1 VKVGVR
7 RANCPPHPDL
17 GKATP
22 YTGTMK
28 FRALIEGVGKTAAG
42 IEVPAEVVSA
52 LGSSKRPAVRVT
64 INSHTYRS
72 TVAVLAGRFMMGVSA
87 EVRAA
92 AGVAAGERVEVEME
106 LDTAP
111 REVAVPPALT
121 KELAGDAA
129 ARKRFEALSYSK
141 KRLLVDPIANAKTD
155 ETRQRN
161 LAKAMTQLRDAK

>member
-1 VKVGVR
+1 
-7 RANCPPHPDL
+7 
-17 GKATP
+17 
-22 YTGTMK
+22 MK
-28 FRALIEGVGKTAAG
+28 FRALIEGTGKTAAG

-64 INSHTYRS
+64 INGHTYRS
-72 TVAVLAGRFMMGVSA
+72 TVAVLGGRFMMGVSA

-92 AGVAAGERVEVEME
+92 AGVAAGETVAVEME

-111 REVAVPPALT
+111 REVPVPPALK

-129 ARKRFEALSYSK
+129 ARQRFESLSYSK

-161 LAKAMTQLRDAK
+161 LAKAMAQLRAK

>member
-1 VKVGVR
+1 
-7 RANCPPHPDL
+7 
-17 GKATP
+17 
-22 YTGTMK
+22 MK
-28 FRALIEGVGKTAAG
+28 FRVLIEGAGKTAAG

-64 INSHTYRS
+64 INGYTYRS
-72 TVAVLAGRFMMGVSA
+72 TVAVLGGRFMMGISA

-92 AGVAAGERVEVEME
+92 AGVAAGEQVDVEME
-106 LDTAP
+106 LDSAP
-111 REVAVPPALT
+111 REVAVPPALK

-129 ARKRFEALSYSK
+129 ARNRFNALSYSR

-161 LAKAMTQLRDAK
+161 LAKAMVQLRDAK